1 MRSLR
6 AIVLACLC
14 GAAGTAYGQGL
25 EVSLS
30 AGAGVFKDKGLGDLA
45 VGDVLRQSLK
55 LENGV
60 RISVRMD
67 INSWKFFGHELTYGY
82 NHTNL
87 VFGDQGKTGMNI
99 HQFSYDFLVHALPE
113 GSSVRPFLCGGGGFS
128 AFFPPGTSAF
138 SGNGVNKFGF
148 NYGGGVKVKLGPIY
162 GFRFDMRDYVTGK
175 PFDQKFGV
183 FNTRGLLHNIE
194 TSVGIAIFF

>member
-6 AIVLACLC
+6 AIVLAFLC
-14 GAAGTAYGQGL
+14 GIAATAYGQGF

-30 AGAGVFKDKGLGDLA
+30 AGAGIFTDKGLGDLA
-45 VGDVLRQSLK
+45 VGNVLRQSLK

-60 RISVRMD
+60 RISARMD
-67 INSWKFFGHELTYGY
+67 VNSWKFFGHELTYGY

-113 GSSVRPFLCGGGGFS
+113 GSSVRPFLCGGGGFAS
-128 AFFPPGTSAF
+128 FFPPGTSVSF
-138 SGNGVNKFGF
+138 GNGVTKPSL

-162 GFRFDMRDYVTGK
+162 GIRFDIRDYVTAK
-175 PFDQKFGV
+175 PFDESFGV
-183 FNTRGLLHNIE
+183 LNRRGLLHNVE